1 MRKSR
6 YLRYRRFLKVSEELL
21 KIIVMS
27 FIVITLFKSL

>member
-1 MRKSR
+1 MRKSK

-27 FIVITLFKSL
+27 LMVIALFKSL

>member
-6 YLRYRRFLKVSEELL
+6 YLSYRRFLKVSEELL

-27 FIVITLFKSL
+27 FIVITLFKSF